1 MTLEVEIKVSP
12 CDDSL
17 DGCRRKLILFQHSF
31 GVNVSNG
38 WTPEANPTFPKCAG
52 MPDFRSY
59 ILFRN
64 GVLKKTF
71 EKGID

>member
-17 DGCRRKLILFQHSF
+17 DGCRRKLTLFQHSF

-52 MPDFRSY
+52 MLISDPISCSAMAFSKD
-59 ILFRN
+59 L
-64 GVLKKTF
+64 
-71 EKGID
+71 